1 VRRGSRL
8 QREIIAVNTKSIP
21 LWIIRVATAL
31 LLIMGI
37 MVWPGNADGLITP
50 HIGLGVVLTI
60 ALLVVDYQAFR
71 AGVSPGL
78 VGLAVVW
85 ALALPVLGLTQEM
98 LPESFA
104 VFTQLFHL
112 LLGVGAWLLA
122 ETLVRRMT
130 TRAR

>member
-1 VRRGSRL
+1 M
-8 QREIIAVNTKSIP
+8 NTKSIA
-21 LWIIRVATAL
+21 LWIIRVVAAL
-31 LLIMGI
+31 LLILGI

-50 HIGLGVVLTI
+50 HIALGVVLTI
-60 ALLVVDYQAFR
+60 ALLVMDYQAFR

-78 VGLAVVW
+78 VALAVVW

-104 VFTQLFHL
+104 TFTQLFHL

-122 ETLVRRMT
+122 ETLGRRM
-130 TRAR
+130 AK